1 MAEIRYKTPY
11 TGFIYHFP
19 IREAQIAM
27 NEIIEWVIQTE
38 ATAARVYEKAAALF
52 SSDRDFARF
61 LKHLS
66 KDERT
71 PTGPRPR
78 APAACESSRRD
89 LRRIA
94 AYEETQKTV

>member
-1 MAEIRYKTPY
+1 
-11 TGFIYHFP
+11 
-19 IREAQIAM
+19 M

-66 KDERT
+66 KDEWT
-71 PTGPRPR
+71 HHD
-78 APAACESSRRD
+78 S
-89 LRRIA
+89 LRKAEHARL
-94 AYEETQKTV
+94 YRLH